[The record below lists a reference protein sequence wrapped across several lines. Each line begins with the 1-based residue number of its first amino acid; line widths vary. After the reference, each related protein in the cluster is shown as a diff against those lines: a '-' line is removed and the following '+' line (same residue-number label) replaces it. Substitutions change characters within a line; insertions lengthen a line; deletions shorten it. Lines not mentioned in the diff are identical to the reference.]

1 MNLVLDNAEF
11 ALLLSSLR
19 IDARPYLAFGPL
31 TGLGAA
37 ELQTRILAAR
47 NALIERGL
55 AQVEARRGLAPNAQ
69 VSRLLKRVTQSPAG
83 FELMSN
89 SREEARRIQFN
100 VDADGI
106 VIHRMFERGAHVISE
121 ASPAEGLVDLI
132 MAATQLQEV
141 PANGDGAAY
150 NIQHELIQAL
160 ASTGASEPQLRAQLA
175 TAQMTPVTADAFLRA
190 GLRPQQQGVLTAISR
205 AGDRVRAS
213 AISWFAD
220 AATCWV
226 MVNPG
231 QEGGSATLVNARD
244 GDMRSAVAGMVSGA
258 L

>member
-1 MNLVLDNAEF
+1 MSLALDNAEF

-31 TGLGAA
+31 IGLGAA
-37 ELQTRILAAR
+37 ELQTRILGAR

-55 AQVEARRGLAPNAQ
+55 ARVEAGRGLAPNAH

-100 VDADGI
+100 IDADGI
-106 VIHRMFERGAHVISE
+106 VIHRMFERGAHIISE
-121 ASPAEGLVDLI
+121 ASPEEGLVDLI
-132 MAATQLQEV
+132 MAATQMQEAPV
-141 PANGDGAAY
+141 NGDGTAY
-150 NIQHELIQAL
+150 SVEHDLIHAL
-160 ASTGASEPQLRAQLA
+160 AAADVSEPQLRAALA
-175 TAQMTPVTADAFLRA
+175 KTEMTPPIADAFLRA
-190 GLRPQQQGVLTAISR
+190 GMRPLRQGVLTAISR
-205 AGDRVRAS
+205 MGDRVRTG
-213 AISWFAD
+213 AIAWFAD

-231 QEGGSATLVNARD
+231 QEGGRATLVNARA
-244 GDMRSAVAGMVSGA
+244 GDIRNAVAGMVAGG
-258 L
+258 